1 MQKTSSSH
9 ASQYNFYAL
18 LSMIYITFIL
28 IANVL
33 IYKIVQIG
41 SFSFTVGS
49 FVTPFW
55 FVITDIVAEVYG
67 YQLVRK
73 LIWSGILC
81 GLLFTVVCAILINL
95 PSPSSWAHQHSYD
108 QVLGKLPR
116 ILVGYV
122 AGVITGAFINT
133 YLITK
138 WKILTHGKYFWLR
151 SVSSS
156 MIGQLVFTI
165 VTISFDLLGILTSS
179 DIIKLILIS
188 MTIKLVVTPLLA
200 VPSAILVYYLK
211 KYERM
216 DIYDYHTDFN
226 PFRFKLGSI

>member
-1 MQKTSSSH
+1 MQKSSMH
-9 ASQYNFYAL
+9 ASQHNSYAL
-18 LSMIYITFIL
+18 LSMIYITLIL

-41 SFSFTVGS
+41 PFTFTVGS

-67 YQLVRK
+67 YHLVRK
-73 LIWSGILC
+73 LIWSGIIC
-81 GLLFTVVCAILINL
+81 GLLFTIVCAVLIQL
-95 PSPSSWAHQHSYD
+95 PSPSLWPHQHSYD

-122 AGVITGAFINT
+122 AGVMTGAFINT

-151 SVSSS
+151 SVGSS
-156 MIGQLVFTI
+156 MTGQLVFTI
-165 VTISFDLLGILTSS
+165 VTITFDLLGILSFA

-188 MTIKLVVTPLLA
+188 MTIKLIVTPLLA
-200 VPSAILVYYLK
+200 VPSSMVVYYLK
-211 KYERM
+211 KFERI

-226 PFRFKLGSI
+226 PFKFKLRSI